1 MNVELLSEFIGCG
14 SGSEGAAAAVT
25 VGTAPTIAP
34 AIDAGLAPIP
44 ADVPHLPAK
53 FQPRDAVQDAL
64 IASLISDKAST
75 VSLTATKSRSNK
87 ITSQGAG
94 GCGKTTL
101 TVAAVRSQKVRGFF
115 QRIGWATVSQKPAVV
130 EILAK
135 LHVQLTGAKLPG
147 DASGNVDL
155 SFSELQKRAIGQRW
169 CVCLDDVWDSEVERQ
184 LNFLDDASSSRLLM

>member
-1 MNVELLSEFIGCG
+1 M
-14 SGSEGAAAAVT
+14 
-25 VGTAPTIAP
+25 
-34 AIDAGLAPIP
+34 
-44 ADVPHLPAK
+44 
-53 FQPRDAVQDAL
+53 QDAL

-101 TVAAVRSQKVRGFF
+101 TVAAVRSQKVREFF

-135 LHVQLTGAKLPG
+135 LHVQLTGAKLPD

-155 SFSELQKRAIGQRW
+155 SFRELQKRAIGQRW